1 MTGPAT
7 ARKRTLRSHPCDRKS
22 TESPRPVRGTTKLV
36 HDYLDPEHFVV
47 AVAGFGHRMNRL
59 SGDFSPL
66 HTDDEWVRKNTPFS
80 SRIALAP

>member
-1 MTGPAT
+1 
-7 ARKRTLRSHPCDRKS
+7 
-22 TESPRPVRGTTKLV
+22 V

-47 AVAGFGHRMNRL
+47 AVAGSGHRMNRL

>member
-1 MTGPAT
+1 
-7 ARKRTLRSHPCDRKS
+7 
-22 TESPRPVRGTTKLV
+22 
-36 HDYLDPEHFVV
+36 
-47 AVAGFGHRMNRL
+47 MNRHVSSGPRLREGSEYLPVARTIRGEDITAFAEL